1 MFIHILGYV
10 RHVQVGVVV
19 VSELL
24 ELGVERFLEWSVD
37 VKRRQDEEET
47 HPGEADFVAKIVEAT
62 DAVLGILKVV
72 ILDKSEADWLAGAVW
87 MANSQYSPLA
97 EIGFEIDD
105 GLGALDVTEALAP
118 SVQHIVGSFGQQTA
132 DVDVRFTGLVFE
144 TPIKGLVR

>member
-10 RHVQVGVVV
+10 RHVKVGVVF

-37 VKRRQDEEET
+37 VKRRQNEEET

-72 ILDKSEADWLAGAVW
+72 ILDESEANWLAGADERRTVSTHPLQRLDLRSMMDLELW
-87 MANSQYSPLA
+87 MSPKRLPQVCS
-97 EIGFEIDD
+97 IS
-105 GLGALDVTEALAP
+105 
-118 SVQHIVGSFGQQTA
+118 SVVSGN
-132 DVDVRFTGLVFE
+132 R
-144 TPIKGLVR
+144 PRM